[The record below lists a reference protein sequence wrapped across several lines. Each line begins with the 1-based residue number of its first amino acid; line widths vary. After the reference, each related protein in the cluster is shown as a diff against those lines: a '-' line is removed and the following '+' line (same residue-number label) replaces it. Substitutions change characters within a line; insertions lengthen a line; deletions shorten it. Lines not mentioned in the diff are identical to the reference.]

1 MATLKHVGR
10 IKSTGKRVVVAY
22 RTLPGDAHHALVV
35 LTEGLTDS
43 YHNALI
49 SAVESNA
56 GQEAYEFAEAMDRT
70 QTPDGYNMLQAFHGQ
85 GKLVKLPTADI
96 EMLPSPGAVVLL
108 SELNQIIAEQ
118 RGVPVDELSV
128 KPSEAELK
136 RQAQATELRTRDLG
150 EPKTA
155 EDDVAKTTSSSVN
168 ESVDFEIP
176 DSPTATPESRAKQ
189 YRSQADKLAKQAAEF
204 RRKAE
209 ELVPTVKKKSIDV
222 A

>member
-22 RTLPGDAHHALVV
+22 RTLPGDAHHALVIP
-35 LTEGLTDS
+35 TEGLSDS
-43 YHNALI
+43 YHNSLI
-49 SAVESNA
+49 STVESNA

-85 GKLVKLPTADI
+85 GKLLRLPTADI

-136 RQAQATELRTRDLG
+136 RQAKATEVRTRDLG
-150 EPKTA
+150 EPEA
-155 EDDVAKTTSSSVN
+155 A
-168 ESVDFEIP
+168 ESVSETVNFEIP

-209 ELVPTVKKKSIDV
+209 ELVPTVKKKSID
-222 A
+222 AA

>member
-22 RTLPGDAHHALVV
+22 RTLPGDAHHALVIP
-35 LTEGLTDS
+35 TEGLSDS
-43 YHNALI
+43 YHNSLI
-49 SAVESNA
+49 STVESNA

-85 GKLVKLPTADI
+85 GKLLRLPTADI

-136 RQAQATELRTRDLG
+136 RQAKATEVRTRDLG
-150 EPKTA
+150 EPEA
-155 EDDVAKTTSSSVN
+155 A
-168 ESVDFEIP
+168 ESVSETVSFEIP

-189 YRSQADKLAKQAAEF
+189 YRSQADKLAKQAAEY

-209 ELVPTVKKKSIDV
+209 ELVPTVKKKSID
-222 A
+222 AA